1 MTVKLYKKRTKW
13 YFKYHGIEYPINM
26 CNTLN
31 VLEETLNKDKVLYV
45 NVHFKW
51 YFNYEIG
58 YKHLGYLWEPNTSL
72 VILTKLLGCNCYEN
86 LNLPQIVYN
95 AIDKYMFLEV
105 LYIW

>member
-1 MTVKLYKKRTKW
+1 MTVKLYKKRIKW

-31 VLEETLNKDKVLYV
+31 VLEKTLNKDKVLYV
-45 NVHFKW
+45 NVRFPWHYKG
-51 YFNYEIG
+51 IG
-58 YKHLGYLWEPNTSL
+58 YRHFGHLWEPNATL
-72 VILTKLLGCNCYEN
+72 VILIKLLGCNSYEN

-95 AIDKYMFLEV
+95 AIDRYFFLEV

>member
-45 NVHFKW
+45 NVHFPW
-51 YFNYEIG
+51 HYNGIG
-58 YKHLGYLWEPNTSL
+58 YKHFGHLWEPNATL
-72 VILTKLLGCNCYEN
+72 VTLTKLLGCNSYEN